1 VGVGAIVL
9 RRRDDRC
16 EVLLIQRGR
25 PPNVGSWSLP
35 GGRLEWGESIVDGI
49 AREVHEET
57 SLEVVVGDLVEVVE
71 LRGDDFHYIVIDHA
85 AKPVNAASE
94 PRAGDD
100 ARDAR
105 WVDVDRLEDLAVTE
119 AVARVVATAVA
130 RSG

>member
-1 VGVGAIVL
+1 MSERAPRRPVVGVGAIVL

-57 SLEVVVGDLVEVVE
+57 SLEVWSETSS
-71 LRGDDFHYIVIDHA
+71 RSSSCA
-85 AKPVNAASE
+85 ATTFITLLSITQQNP
-94 PRAGDD
+94 
-100 ARDAR
+100 
-105 WVDVDRLEDLAVTE
+105 
-119 AVARVVATAVA
+119 
-130 RSG
+130 